1 MQTPERWLTVFGER
15 QEQAKSPG
23 LYWVALLS
31 LLLGTVTLLWSLPVP
46 DEFRL
51 VSPMLNWGSA
61 FLMASLVYYFIISLT
76 LGLGMVPFILG
87 MGVLAGWLS
96 GLDYPL
102 PYPATVMIGIG
113 VGGLCFGHYA
123 SGGVRA
129 VIADVQLVMIA
140 PLWLLSNI
148 YRRVGI
154 PI

>member
-76 LGLGMVPFILG
+76 LGLDQRRANRSRFEFDRLG
-87 MGVLAGWLS
+87 
-96 GLDYPL
+96 
-102 PYPATVMIGIG
+102 
-113 VGGLCFGHYA
+113 
-123 SGGVRA
+123 
-129 VIADVQLVMIA
+129 LVHRCRTA
-140 PLWLLSNI
+140 
-148 YRRVGI
+148 
-154 PI
+154 